1 MLKLLSRQALK
12 PLRNPFRS
20 PLSSPLSSPLRSLL
34 PNPLR
39 GPPQTRYLH
48 NVPAPP
54 FSGPPSYATIA
65 RRFSAQSSDPINFFR
80 LKEAKEAIERGQFVD
95 IHDIGRVD
103 PNDYDV
109 LLTDINNDIL
119 HSEISKLVDIPYLKE
134 ATKDEADKEA
144 RKIHGFLYGQKLRM
158 ILPCVLSI
166 KGAARWVFFIVD
178 SGAPVTYISAEVSV
192 SST

>member
-12 PLRNPFRS
+12 TLHNPFRG
-20 PLSSPLSSPLRSLL
+20 PL

-39 GPPQTRYLH
+39 GPLQTRYLH

-54 FSGPPSYATIA
+54 FSGPPSYTTIA
-65 RRFSAQSSDPINFFR
+65 QRFSALSSDPINFFR
-80 LKEAKEAIERGQFVD
+80 LKEAKEAMGRGQFVD

-103 PNDYDV
+103 PNDYEV

-119 HSEISKLVDIPYLKE
+119 HSEISKLVGIPYLRRRRKMRLIRRLE
-134 ATKDEADKEA
+134 KSKGFCTA
-144 RKIHGFLYGQKLRM
+144 R
-158 ILPCVLSI
+158 
-166 KGAARWVFFIVD
+166 
-178 SGAPVTYISAEVSV
+178 